1 MQDQIY
7 KQVTGFVAILL
18 VAILAAPAAFAVA
31 AEKPQATSSAAKV
44 SVTLQ
49 KLKTQLAVL
58 RQQVKALEGQ
68 SGGPR
73 TPNGAAGGDLTGSFP
88 NPLIGPNAVGA
99 LEIQSNAVA
108 GDELQNDSVGPNE
121 LATEAVG
128 ATDLGANSVSSVKIA
143 DQSIGFSDL
152 ENSSISGQKIAD
164 NTLSAADLGLGSVG
178 SSELAS
184 LVTILTAGK
193 AITAAG
199 GAQSVEITCPGNR
212 HLIGGGY
219 AWQEDEGNAIIASAP
234 SETDPTHTW
243 VVRGMVDTGSNT
255 LFGWATCLN
264 G

>member
-1 MQDQIY
+1 MQDRIY
-7 KQVTGFVAILL
+7 KQATGIVAILL
-18 VAILAAPAAFAVA
+18 IAILVAPAAFANA
-31 AEKPQATSSAAKV
+31 GTPQASSSAAKV
-44 SVTLQ
+44 NRSLQ
-49 KLKTQLAVL
+49 KLKAQIAVL
-58 RQQVKALEGQ
+58 RQQVSALEGQ
-68 SGGPR
+68 NGAPR
-73 TPNGAAGGDLTGSFP
+73 TPSGAAGGDLTGSYP
-88 NPLIGPNAVGA
+88 NPLIGPNAIGA
-99 LEIQSNAVA
+99 LEIQSNAV
-108 GDELQNDSVGPNE
+108 GSEELQNDSVGSNE
-121 LATEAVG
+121 LVTEAVG

-143 DQSIGFSDL
+143 EGGVAFGDIAD
-152 ENSSISGQKIAD
+152 SSINGQKIAD
-164 NTLSAADLGLGSVG
+164 NTIGPNDLGLGSVG

-184 LVTILTAGK
+184 LVTTITPGK

-199 GAQSVEITCPGNR
+199 GAQNVEITCPGNR